1 MYVRR
6 VKEVTNKRDFK
17 KFINLPWNV
26 YKNDKTWVP
35 PLKIAVKELF
45 SKKHPFHETSE
56 IKTFVAEVDGVVK
69 GRIAAVI
76 NQSHNKYWEEKIGFW
91 GFFETVE
98 DPNISKALLNFA
110 ESWLKAQGMEKVRG
124 PVNPSTNYECGLLVK
139 GHEDSP
145 QIMMTYNPKYY
156 QDFIEKEGY
165 SKAKDLLAYQID
177 LDFTMPEKIVKV
189 SERVEKSNRITYRPL
204 NKKKWDQ
211 EVQTML
217 KIYNSAWEKNW
228 GFIPLTEKEFI
239 HTANDLKQ
247 IVDENLIM
255 YAMVNGE
262 EAGFIVVLPDYNQ
275 VFKRIPNG
283 RLFPTGI
290 FKLLTGKRHIKRVRV
305 ITMGVKEQYRK
316 LGLASLLYHKM
327 HQNLKEVGYKEAEMS
342 WILEDNLNMNK
353 PLQVMGAKPYKTYR
367 IFEKSLEQ

>member
-1 MYVRR
+1 MNVEI
-6 VKEVTNKRDFK
+6 KEVVDKQSFK
-17 KFINLPWNV
+17 KFINLPWKV
-26 YKNDKTWVP
+26 YKEDNTWVP
-35 PLKIAVKELF
+35 PLKIAVKDLF
-45 SKKHPFHETSE
+45 SPKHPFHETSKVK
-56 IKTFVAEVDGVVK
+56 IFVAEKAGEIK
-69 GRIAAVI
+69 GRIVTII
-76 NQSHNKYWEEKIGFW
+76 NEAHNKYWEEKIGFW
-91 GFFETVE
+91 GFFETVNDE
-98 DPNISKALLNFA
+98 NVASSLLTFA
-110 ESWLKAQGMEKVRG
+110 ENWLRSQGMKKVRG

-139 GHEDSP
+139 GHDDSP
-145 QIMMTYNPKYY
+145 QIMMTYNPEYY
-156 QDFIEKEGY
+156 QTLIEKQGY
-165 SKAKDLLAYQID
+165 EKAKDLLAYQIN
-177 LDFTMPEKIVKV
+177 LDFQMPEKIL
-189 SERVEKSNRITYRPL
+189 SASRRVEKSNRITYRSL
-204 NKKKWDQ
+204 NKKNWDH

-228 GFIPLTEKEFI
+228 GFIPMSEKEFI

-247 IVDENLIM
+247 VVDEKLIM
-255 YAMVNGE
+255 YALVNGE

-327 HQNLKEVGYKEAEMS
+327 HENLKEIGYKEAEMS

-367 IFEKSLEQ
+367 IFEKSLVQ